1 MAGFRFLFS
10 ELIQETK
17 VMATLSEEF
26 LDPNRIWVLS
36 RFLSH
41 LRSIRGK
48 PEESVYPLELRCL
61 RTIPSNQYDRNPGKE
76 IYAVISGIWE
86 LQPWGKRSDPDR
98 EVEFCGKASTKIKLY
113 ASDDSKTKTRLAI
126 WSLELGAEDS
136 PGCYVHAHI
145 LGDTVDPR
153 FPKSVPI
160 PRLPS
165 LFVTPMSAIEFVLG
179 ELFQNDWPEVTSKKR
194 YEVYEWHKLQKKW
207 LQQLFSWY
215 QDQIEKAGSF
225 PWIALKKAKPEDGMF
240 L

>member
-10 ELIQETK
+10 ELIKETK

-41 LRSIRGK
+41 LRSIGGK

-98 EVEFCGKASTKIKLY
+98 EIEFCGKASTKIKLY
-113 ASDDSKTKTRLAI
+113 ASDDSKTKTRLAM

-145 LGDTVDPR
+145 LGDTVIR
-153 FPKSVPI
+153 GSRNQFPFPDCPAFS
-160 PRLPS
+160 S
-165 LFVTPMSAIEFVLG
+165 L
-179 ELFQNDWPEVTSKKR
+179 R
-194 YEVYEWHKLQKKW
+194 
-207 LQQLFSWY
+207 
-215 QDQIEKAGSF
+215 
-225 PWIALKKAKPEDGMF
+225 
-240 L
+240 